1 MTINNYM
8 KKNILKKLF
17 IKLSKVL
24 GYEIIDQS
32 DFSSPTLEKQLNENL
47 SIINEKSI
55 ILPLGE
61 VKITKK
67 VSSVL
72 IIFRTNTDVEIWD
85 QNKRRLFE
93 QPKIEYSLKALNSLI
108 RSVNFSKKK
117 YPNIKFKTIIVDDKS
132 KEENLNK
139 LKKLIDGSGLDIG
152 ITPLNHDKY
161 NDIIKQQKND
171 QTFSNLASL
180 LQSFELGKEYGE
192 DLVFFVE
199 DDYLHFEPMME
210 EMIASYERIA
220 SQVNEDI
227 FMCPADYP
235 YLYMNNEKTNI
246 LIGNKRHWR
255 TINQTLC
262 TFMTTKSLINK
273 YWENFYNTC
282 LDRHEPFEKYLNDIY
297 KKEFCIS
304 PIKSL
309 SLHLTNVNSSYG
321 LSPFIDYKKLWDEN
335 DITNA

>member
-1 MTINNYM
+1 M
-8 KKNILKKLF
+8 KKSIIKKIF

-32 DFSSPTLEKQLNENL
+32 DFSSPTLQKELNEDL
-47 SIINEKSI
+47 SMINEKSI
-55 ILPLGE
+55 VLPLGE
-61 VKITKK
+61 VKITKR
-67 VSSVL
+67 VNSILV
-72 IIFRTNTDVEIWD
+72 IFRTNTDVEIWD

-93 QPKIEYSLKALNSLI
+93 EPKIEYVLKALNSLI
-108 RSVNFSKKK
+108 KSINFSKTK
-117 YPNIKFKTIIVDDKS
+117 YPNINFKIIIVDDKS
-132 KEENLNK
+132 KKENLNK
-139 LKKLIDGSGLDIG
+139 LKKLMDGSGLDIS
-152 ITPLNHDKY
+152 IIPLNHDKY
-161 NDIIKQQKND
+161 KETIKQQKND

-180 LQSFELGKEYGE
+180 LQSFELGKDHGE
-192 DLVFFVE
+192 DLVFFIE

-220 SQVNEDI
+220 SQINKDI

-262 TFMTTKSLINK
+262 TFMTTKSLLDK
-273 YWENFYNTC
+273 YWDNFYNTC
-282 LDRHEPFEKYLNDIY
+282 LDRNDPFEKHLNEIY
-297 KKEFCIS
+297 TKEFCIS
-304 PIKSL
+304 PLKSL

-321 LSPFIDYKKLWDEN
+321 LSPFINYKKLWDEN
-335 DITNA
+335 

>member
-1 MTINNYM
+1 M
-8 KKNILKKLF
+8 KKNIIKKLF
-17 IKLSKVL
+17 IKLSKFL
-24 GYEIIDQS
+24 GYEIIDQN
-32 DFSSPTLEKQLNENL
+32 DFSSPTLQKKLNEDL

-55 ILPLGE
+55 VLPLGE

-67 VSSVL
+67 VSAVL
-72 IIFRTNTDVEIWD
+72 VIFRTNTDVEIWD
-85 QNKRRLFE
+85 QNKKRLFE
-93 QPKIEYSLKALNSLI
+93 EPKIEYSLRSLKSLI
-108 RSVNFSKKK
+108 KSINFSKTK

-139 LKKLIDGSGLDIG
+139 IKKLIDGSGLDIS
-152 ITPLNHDKY
+152 ITPLNHEKY
-161 NDIIKQQKND
+161 KDTIKQQKND

-180 LQSFELGKEYGE
+180 LQSFELGKEHGE

-220 SQVNEDI
+220 SQLNRAI

-262 TFMTTKSLINK
+262 TFMTTKSLMDK
-273 YWENFYNTC
+273 YWDNFYNTC
-282 LDRHEPFEKYLNDIY
+282 LDRNEPFEKYLNEIY
-297 KKEFCIS
+297 TKEFCIS
-304 PIKSL
+304 PLKSL

-321 LSPFIDYKKLWDEN
+321 LSPFIDYKKLWEEN
-335 DITNA
+335 

>member
-1 MTINNYM
+1 M
-8 KKNILKKLF
+8 KKFF
-17 IKLSKVL
+17 IKLTKL
-24 GYEIIDQS
+24 FGYEIIDQNK
-32 DFSSPTLEKQLNENL
+32 FVSPTLEKNLNEDL
-47 SIINEKSI
+47 SFINKKSI
-55 ILPLGE
+55 VLPLGE

-72 IIFRTNTDVEIWD
+72 IIFRTNTDIEIWD
-85 QNKRRLFE
+85 QNKKRLFE
-93 QPKIEYSLKALNSLI
+93 EPKIEYSIRCFNSLI
-108 RSVNFSKKK
+108 NSVNFCKTK
-117 YPNIKFKTIIVDDKS
+117 YQNIKFKIIIVDDKS
-132 KEENLNK
+132 KDENLSK
-139 LKKLIDGSGLDIG
+139 FKKIIGKSNLDIS
-152 ITPLNHDKY
+152 IISLDHKKY
-161 NDIIKQQKND
+161 KDTIKEQKND

-180 LQSFELGKEYGE
+180 LQSFELAKENGE

-199 DDYLHFEPMME
+199 DDYLHIEPMME

-220 SQVNEDI
+220 SQIEKDI

-255 TINQTLC
+255 TISKTLC
-262 TFMTTKSLINK
+262 TFMTTKPLLDK
-273 YWENFYNTC
+273 YWNNFYNTC
-282 LDRHEPFEKYLNDIY
+282 LDRNDPFEKHLNEIY

-321 LSPFIDYKKLWDEN
+321 LSPFINYKKLWEEN
-335 DITNA
+335 KC

>member
-1 MTINNYM
+1 M
-8 KKNILKKLF
+8 KKSIIKKLF
-17 IKLSKVL
+17 IKLSKIL

-32 DFSSPTLEKQLNENL
+32 DFSSPTLQKELNEDL

-55 ILPLGE
+55 VLPLGD

-67 VSSVL
+67 VSTILTV
-72 IIFRTNTDVEIWD
+72 FRTNTDIEIWD
-85 QNKRRLFE
+85 QNKKRLFE
-93 QPKIEYSLKALNSLI
+93 EPKIEYSIRALKSLI
-108 RSVNFSKKK
+108 KSINFSKSK

-139 LKKLIDGSGLDIG
+139 IKKLIDESGLDIN
-152 ITPLNHDKY
+152 ITPLNHEKY
-161 NDIIKQQKND
+161 KDTIKQQKND

-180 LQSFELGKEYGE
+180 LQSFELGKEHGE

-220 SQVNEDI
+220 SQVNKDI
-227 FMCPADYP
+227 FMCPTDYP

-262 TFMTTKSLINK
+262 TFMTTKSLLNK
-273 YWENFYNTC
+273 YWDNFYNTC
-282 LDRHEPFEKYLNDIY
+282 LDRNDPFEKHLNEIY
-297 KKEFCIS
+297 TKEFCIS
-304 PIKSL
+304 PLKSL

-321 LSPFIDYKKLWDEN
+321 LSPFINYKKLWDEN
-335 DITNA
+335 Q

>member
-1 MTINNYM
+1 M
-8 KKNILKKLF
+8 KKSIIKKLF

-32 DFSSPTLEKQLNENL
+32 DFSSPTLQKKLNEDL
-47 SIINEKSI
+47 SIINKKSI
-55 ILPLGE
+55 VIPLGE
-61 VKITKK
+61 VNITKK
-67 VSSVL
+67 VNSVL

-85 QNKRRLFE
+85 QNKKRLFE
-93 QPKIEYSLKALNSLI
+93 EPKIEYSLRALNSLI
-108 RSVNFSKKK
+108 RSINFSKTK
-117 YPNIKFKTIIVDDKS
+117 YQNIKFKTIIVDDKS

-139 LKKLIDGSGLDIG
+139 LKKLIDGSGLDIS
-152 ITPLNHDKY
+152 ITPLNHEKY
-161 NDIIKQQKND
+161 KDTIKQQKNH

-192 DLVFFVE
+192 DLIFFVE

-220 SQVNEDI
+220 SQINKDV

-262 TFMTTKSLINK
+262 TFLTTKSLLDK
-273 YWENFYNTC
+273 YWDNFYNTC
-282 LDRHEPFEKYLNDIY
+282 LDRNDPFEKHLNEIY
-297 KKEFCIS
+297 TKEFCIS
-304 PIKSL
+304 PLKSL

-321 LSPFIDYKKLWDEN
+321 LSPFIDYKKLWEEN
-335 DITNA
+335 

>member
-1 MTINNYM
+1 M
-8 KKNILKKLF
+8 KKSIIKKLF
-17 IKLSKVL
+17 IKLSKIL
-24 GYEIIDQS
+24 GYEIIDQN
-32 DFSSPTLEKQLNENL
+32 DFSSPTLQKELNEDL
-47 SIINEKSI
+47 SIINQKSI
-55 ILPLGE
+55 VLPLGE

-67 VSSVL
+67 VNSVL

-85 QNKRRLFE
+85 QNKKRVFE
-93 QPKIEYSLKALNSLI
+93 EPKIQYSLRALKSLI
-108 RSVNFSKKK
+108 KSVNFSKIK

-132 KEENLNK
+132 KEENLKK
-139 LKKLIDGSGLDIG
+139 LKKLIDESDLDIS
-152 ITPLNHDKY
+152 ITSLNHDKY
-161 NDIIKQQKND
+161 KDIIKQQKNN

-220 SQVNEDI
+220 SQVNKDI

-262 TFMTTKSLINK
+262 TFLTTKSILDK
-273 YWENFYNTC
+273 YWNNFYNTC
-282 LDRHEPFEKYLNDIY
+282 LDRNDPFEKHLNEIY
-297 KKEFCIS
+297 TKEFCIS
-304 PIKSL
+304 PLKSL

-321 LSPFIDYKKLWDEN
+321 LSPFINYKKLWDEN
-335 DITNA
+335 EVTNA